1 MNHDPRDY
9 SSNDST
15 FARLKKA
22 AVFVSLA
29 VIMQA
34 CQGCPPVTIKT
45 LDLNPV
51 LATGTSGFAGSKG
64 WCLSAGN
71 IPPVPFSP
79 ASGQVMV
86 GFDDYFKAG
95 TNPFPCDD
103 IRAVNF
109 RGGARFDLSQF
120 DSIVTADLLF
130 DAVRSITRSG
140 GETTGSSPA
149 TSFANV
155 LCVATQPFTS
165 QMLCDNDA
173 SLPGTHNINIGVSS
187 QVRNW
192 IDNSRPNHGFVI
204 AGPRGPVSSS
214 NPPEDNDA
222 RISFYG
228 NIKLRVHYNPKQN
241 PRAPQ

>member
-1 MNHDPRDY
+1 MNHDFGNDPNTD
-9 SSNDST
+9 SS
-15 FARLKKA
+15 FIRLKKT
-22 AVFVSLA
+22 AVCVALA
-29 VIMQA
+29 VTMQA
-34 CQGCPPVTIKT
+34 CQSCPPVTIKT
-45 LDLNPV
+45 LDINPTV
-51 LATGTSGFAGSKG
+51 ATGTAGFAGSKG
-64 WCLSAGN
+64 WCTSVGN

-79 ASGQVMV
+79 GSGQVMV

-109 RGGARFDLSQF
+109 RGGVRFDLSPF

-130 DAVRSITRSG
+130 EAVRSIKRIT
-140 GETTGSSPA
+140 ETTSTSPPE
-149 TSFANV
+149 SFANV

-173 SLPGTHNINIGVSS
+173 TLPATHVINIGVSS
-187 QVRNW
+187 QVRDW
-192 IDNSRPNHGFVI
+192 IDKSRPNNGFVI

-214 NPPEDNDA
+214 NPPEDNEA
-222 RISFYG
+222 RITFYG